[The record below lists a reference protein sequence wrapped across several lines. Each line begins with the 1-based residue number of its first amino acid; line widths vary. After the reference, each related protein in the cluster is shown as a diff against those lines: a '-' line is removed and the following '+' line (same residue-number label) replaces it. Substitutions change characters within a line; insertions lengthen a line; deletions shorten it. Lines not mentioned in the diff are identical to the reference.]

1 MVRRSKRLS
10 SLNQTGEEPQPVRT
24 EETRTDAEVEN
35 WVSFETGPW
44 ACRIPGPS
52 HFNMAVPGSV
62 TIGYIN
68 VGDFILVT
76 IF

>member
-35 WVSFETGPW
+35 WVSFYTGQW
-44 ACRIPGPS
+44 ACQIPGPG
-52 HFNMAVPGSV
+52 HVNMAVPGSV
-62 TIGYIN
+62 TISF
-68 VGDFILVT
+68 VLSVK
-76 IF
+76 